1 MSFRL
6 DKANS
11 VLQKNL
17 AEIVYELNDP
27 RLVDEIVTIHKVSI
41 SPDLKYAKVHIGILG
56 DKDEKEAFEAI
67 QKASGFIRHQLSNRV
82 EYRVLPVL
90 DFQLSNSEEV
100 SSNIDKILKKIG
112 KELQQSDEKRL

>member
-27 RLVDEIVTIHKVSI
+27 RLVDEMVTVLNVSV
-41 SPDLKYAKVHIGILG
+41 SPDLKYAKVHISILG

-67 QKASGFIRHQLSNRV
+67 KKASGFIRHQLSSRV
-82 EYRVLPVL
+82 EYRVLPIL
-90 DFQLSNSEEV
+90 DFQLNDSEEYGQ
-100 SSNIDKILKKIG
+100 SIDKILKDIG
-112 KELQQSDEKRL
+112 KELQNGDEKKL